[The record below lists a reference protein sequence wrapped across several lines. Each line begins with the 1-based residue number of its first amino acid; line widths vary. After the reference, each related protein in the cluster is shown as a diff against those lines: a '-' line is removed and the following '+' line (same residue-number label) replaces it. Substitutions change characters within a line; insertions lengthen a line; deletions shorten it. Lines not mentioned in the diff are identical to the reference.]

1 MKPGTVRL
9 YDGMDEEDTV
19 HIDEFVTHHT
29 KQILGVTCVVVSVME
44 LVDGELA
51 EETFDWYAQDNDG
64 NGWYFGEDSKEYEE
78 GEVVSTEGSWE
89 AGVDGAKPGIIMKAN
104 PQIGD
109 SYRQEHYPGEAED
122 LGEVIRLNESAS
134 VPRGSYDG
142 VLVIQE
148 WSPLEPDVIEHV
160 YYAPGIGVILEEVV
174 EGGARRVEL
183 VKIRQSVS

>member
-1 MKPGTVRL
+1 
-9 YDGMDEEDTV
+9 
-19 HIDEFVTHHT
+19 
-29 KQILGVTCVVVSVME
+29 ME

-64 NGWYFGEDSKEYEE
+64 NVWYFGEDSKEYEE

-183 VKIRQSVS
+183 AKIRQSVS

>member
-1 MKPGTVRL
+1 MKLVTEERL
-9 YDGMDEEDTV
+9 SLPEAARRLSLAPSTLGYWVKAQMAGKLGDVGKTYRPLTEVEMD
-19 HIDEFVTHHT
+19 
-29 KQILGVTCVVVSVME
+29 L
-44 LVDGELA
+44 
-51 EETFDWYAQDNDG
+51 ETFDWYAQDNDG
-64 NGWYFGEDSKEYEE
+64 NVWYFGEDSKEYEE

-142 VLVIQE
+142 ITR
-148 WSPLEPDVIEHV
+148 
-160 YYAPGIGVILEEVV
+160 PGDPGME
-174 EGGARRVEL
+174 
-183 VKIRQSVS
+183 